1 MDKKTEDEMDG
12 TGLIYWLVNRDY
24 VGFPEAKGAFVRG
37 AVIRNIVYSG
47 FYSKRRI
54 RPLLWMWALRSER

>member
-24 VGFPEAKGAFVRG
+24 VGFPETQGAFVR
-37 AVIRNIVYSG
+37 AAMIRNIVYSG
-47 FYSKRRI
+47 FTASAESD
-54 RPLLWMWALRSER
+54 LCCGCGL